1 MQQKQR
7 SENAPSGRLQEV
19 QNNGKLSTVR
29 LKKWSQSLTGGGH
42 LLEVPTVRLSLGKF
56 WCFGLAIRW
65 SHIWRLDCNTFA
77 IESNLINYSLNFLHI
92 FKDSLLRCINN
103 S

>member
-42 LLEVPTVRLSLGKF
+42 LLEVPTVRL
-56 WCFGLAIRW
+56 
-65 SHIWRLDCNTFA
+65 
-77 IESNLINYSLNFLHI
+77 
-92 FKDSLLRCINN
+92 
-103 S
+103 